1 MNKVLQYI
9 TVSLILLVAFAC
21 EEDININ
28 GDHQAILNVHF
39 MKDSTQAYWMQIEP
53 VANNA
58 IIASLHQSLDI
69 TDTVSAHRK
78 LENARI
84 EIYSDNEL
92 ITSIEPENELYTS
105 EAWVPVEGKTYQVYG
120 YANGYPV
127 LSGECQVPY
136 TVPFE
141 MNYNYSNTFSNEGG
155 SRYHEL
161 EVFLDISDP
170 PNHNNFYFINTRR
183 VDSNT
188 FTIFDILS
196 LDPFIE
202 EGNILSDEFFNGD
215 NHTIHFKF
223 KPFAL
228 GLNEGGD
235 IMIEL
240 WSISES
246 YYNIFKSMY
255 KYHFANRDDMYAEPV
270 QIFSNVNNG
279 LGVISASAVSR
290 DTIRI
295 PDQL

>member
-1 MNKVLQYI
+1 M
-9 TVSLILLVAFAC
+9 
-21 EEDININ
+21 
-28 GDHQAILNVHF
+28 
-39 MKDSTQAYWMQIEP
+39 
-53 VANNA
+53 
-58 IIASLHQSLDI
+58 
-69 TDTVSAHRK
+69 
-78 LENARI
+78 
-84 EIYSDNEL
+84 
-92 ITSIEPENELYTS
+92 
-105 EAWVPVEGKTYQVYG
+105 PVEGKTYQVYG

-141 MNYNYSNTFSNEGG
+141 MNYNYSNTSQTKEVAVIMNLKFS
-155 SRYHEL
+155 S
-161 EVFLDISDP
+161 DISDP

-235 IMIEL
+235 IMI
-240 WSISES
+240 
-246 YYNIFKSMY
+246 
-255 KYHFANRDDMYAEPV
+255 
-270 QIFSNVNNG
+270 
-279 LGVISASAVSR
+279 
-290 DTIRI
+290 
-295 PDQL
+295 